1 MRRIK
6 FLSIFVIILSMVLTS
21 CQGSGGQSD
30 TISTAAESTPPAETA
45 GTAPNAEPRS
55 SVTVE
60 NPDWG
65 YDAHSVSVS
74 DGSIVSAEL
83 DKETGNVTL
92 TSYNPGEA
100 EVYVHD
106 CFDHKALIKVNVAD
120 DADCTVTYE
129 ASPCTEEY
137 IDAADF
143 GVRPGKS
150 SSGLPDYSAHLQ
162 KAINYAYNQGGG
174 TVYLY
179 PGFYY
184 IKVLRMREGV
194 TLKMYSGFTD
204 ASEGFTD
211 ELAEMIKKG
220 EVTVLINSRIMNAD
234 YNDYGRNGS
243 SNFTIS
249 GGVIDN
255 NHTTTS
261 TVLFGLSENIVV
273 ENAVFKDIKNNH
285 VFQITGCNNVT
296 IRNCIFAGFEWGGTF
311 TRETIQIE
319 QSHPGAHGSNP
330 DTTPQRFENGE
341 IYGSKNI
348 TIDSCYFGPSDELPG
363 AHIAIGHHGTAHEA
377 VCDNLTITNN
387 IFDSPTYAAI
397 RFANIVDAEI
407 TGNKFIAS
415 KDSNKLCDN
424 ADPAFIIIYSNTSNV
439 TYENI
444 INGQK
449 VYKAIPQEQSGSHN
463 LNISNNEF
471 TVSAGSDKRI
481 ITAAGTS
488 FTPGAIFKA
497 GVLRQDTYD
506 SKPYVL
512 TGYFKSTNYIG
523 NLNFSDNKVTYEGQ
537 PEIKDA
543 VFKFTNVYGLRFE
556 DNDISLT
563 DCNFRSTA
571 SGIEGL
577 YISACYTGEKAETYT
592 IESKSAK
599 NYLSIPYPNGSE
611 ARLIFRIEATHSIIA
626 AEGGRI
632 ELSSDTKGNI
642 YVTVIPNEG
651 YIFAGWTSGSGAFTD
666 TGDVNITSKITLTAE
681 FTKKQ

>member
-1 MRRIK
+1 MT
-6 FLSIFVIILSMVLTS
+6 LTS
-21 CQGSGGQSD
+21 CGGTED
-30 TISTAAESTPPAETA
+30 NAETTEEATAATEVTEESL
-45 GTAPNAEPRS
+45 NAEPRS

-60 NPDWG
+60 NPGWG

-74 DGSIVSAEL
+74 DETVVRAEL
-83 DKETGNVTL
+83 DKKTGNVTL

-100 EVYVHD
+100 TVYVHD
-106 CFDHKALIKVNVAD
+106 CFDHKAIIKVSVAD
-120 DADCTVTYE
+120 DADCTIAYE

-137 IDAADF
+137 IDAADY
-143 GVRPGKS
+143 GVLPGKS
-150 SSGLPDYSAHLQ
+150 TSNLPDYSAHLQ
-162 KAINYAYNQGGG
+162 KAINYAHNQGGG

-184 IKVLRMREGV
+184 IKVLRMRENV

-204 ASEGFTD
+204 AREGFTD
-211 ELAEMIKKG
+211 ELAKMIKNG
-220 EVTVLINSRIMNAD
+220 EVTVLVNSRIMNAN

-273 ENAVFKDIKNNH
+273 ENAIFKDIKNNH
-285 VFQITGCNNVT
+285 VFQITGCNNVA

-319 QSHPGAHGSNP
+319 QSSPGSHGANVE
-330 DTTPQRFENGE
+330 TTPQRFENGE
-341 IYGSKNI
+341 IYGSKNV

-377 VCDNLTITNN
+377 VCDNLQITNN
-387 IFDSPTYAAI
+387 IFEDCTYAAI
-397 RFANIVDAEI
+397 RFASIVNVEI
-407 TGNKFIAS
+407 TGNKFINA
-415 KDSNKLCDN
+415 KNTNKFCDN
-424 ADPAFIIIYSNTSNV
+424 DDPALIIIYPNTSNV

-449 VYKAIPQEQSGSHN
+449 VYKAVSQEQAGSHN

-471 TVSAGSDKRI
+471 TVAAGSDKRI
-481 ITAAGTS
+481 IDVKGTT
-488 FTPGAIFKA
+488 FTPGVIFKA

-523 NLNFSDNKVTYEGQ
+523 NLNFTDNKITYEGQ
-537 PEIKDA
+537 PTVKDA
-543 VFKFTNVYGLRFE
+543 VFKFVNVYGLGFE
-556 DNDISLT
+556 NNDITLNG
-563 DCNFRSTA
+563 CKFRSA
-571 SGIEGL
+571 NYGIEGL
-577 YISACYTGEKAETYT
+577 YTSACPTGEKAETYA
-592 IESKSAK
+592 IESQSVR
-599 NYLSIPYPNGSE
+599 NYLSIPHPDGGE
-611 ARLIFRIEATHSIIA
+611 AHLIFKLEATHYLIA
-626 AEGGRI
+626 GEGGRI
-632 ELSSDTKGNI
+632 ELSSDTKGNV

-651 YIFAGWTSGSGAFTD
+651 YTFSGWTTDSGAFTD
-666 TGDVNITSKITLTAE
+666 KGDVIVSSKITLKAN
-681 FTKKQ
+681 FSKK